1 MFKGKNRVLI
11 DGSLPGEIEVN
22 QYISQLREFSS
33 KINVMNI
40 IYEAFEVKICNQQPL
55 NSHGGVTL
63 PLENKHLVANL
74 TLKMEEKNREAIMD
88 CM

>member
-1 MFKGKNRVLI
+1 M
-11 DGSLPGEIEVN
+11 
-22 QYISQLREFSS
+22 
-33 KINVMNI
+33 

-55 NSHGGVTL
+55 NPQGGVTL